1 MNIDLENVPC
11 PDQVEDSKRA
21 FAISGIDASAMATG
35 VRRPALYKALARE
48 PYFIFCKTVHKKM
61 RCGTLG

>member
-35 VRRPALYKALARE
+35 VRRPDLYKALARE
-48 PYFIFCKTVHKKM
+48 PYSYFA
-61 RCGTLG
+61 